1 MTQVNAKPDFRALH
15 STGEMLVMPNPW
27 DKGSTKIFSQ
37 CGFKALATTSGGMA
51 YSLGKR
57 DGFVTREE
65 ALQHCRDIASATDLP
80 VSADLEKGYADT
92 PDSIAKM
99 IKDVAETGVAGC
111 SIEDYT
117 GNPEHPIFDEDLAV
131 ERIAAAVEAKNS
143 LANDFVLTARCEAY
157 LWNQGE
163 RDTVIR
169 RLQRFAN
176 AGADVVFSP
185 GMDNLSDIETLVQS
199 VDIPVNV
206 VVSSPNRPYELSD
219 LKRLGVKRI
228 SIGSSMAQLIY
239 GSVIKAITE
248 FSKTQSLDFVDDAMD
263 YESLESWFSET

>member
-1 MTQVNAKPDFRALH
+1 MNNDKLDFRALH
-15 STGEMLVMPNPW
+15 NTDEILIMPNPW

-57 DGFVTREE
+57 DGCVTREE
-65 ALQHCRDIASATDLP
+65 ALQHCRDIVSATDLP
-80 VSADLEKGYADT
+80 VSTDLEKGYGDT
-92 PDSIAKM
+92 PESVAMM
-99 IKDVAETGVAGC
+99 IRDVAETGVAGC

-117 GNPEHPIFDEDLAV
+117 GDPRYPIFDEDPAV
-131 ERIAAAVEAKNS
+131 ERIAAAAEAKNS
-143 LANDFVLTARCEAY
+143 LQSDFVLTARCEAY

-163 RDTVIR
+163 LDPVIR
-169 RLQRFAN
+169 RLQRFAD

-185 GMDNLSDIETLVQS
+185 GMNNLADIEALVQS
-199 VDIPVNV
+199 VNIPVNV
-206 VVSSPNRPYELSD
+206 VVSSPGLPYEISD
-219 LKRLGVKRI
+219 LKKLGVKRI

-239 GSVIKAITE
+239 GMVIKTASE
-248 FSKTQSLDFVDDAMD
+248 FARTQSLDFVGKAMD

>member
-1 MTQVNAKPDFRALH
+1 MTHVNANPDFRALH
-15 STGEMLVMPNPW
+15 HTDEMLIMPNPW
-27 DKGSTKIFSQ
+27 DIGSTKIFSQ
-37 CGFKALATTSGGMA
+37 CRFKALATTSGGMA

-65 ALQHCRDIASATDLP
+65 ALQHCRDIVSATDLP
-80 VSADLEKGYADT
+80 VSADLEKGYGDT
-92 PDSIAKM
+92 PDSVAK
-99 IKDVAETGVAGC
+99 IIQDVAETGVAGC

-117 GNPEHPIFDEDLAV
+117 GNPERAIFDEELAV

-143 LANDFVLTARCEAY
+143 LAGDFVLTARCEAY

-169 RLQRFAN
+169 RLQRFAD

-185 GMDNLSDIETLVQS
+185 GMNNLSDIQTLVQS
-199 VDIPVNV
+199 VSVPVNV
-206 VVSSPNRPYELSD
+206 VVSSPNRPYEVSD
-219 LKRLGVKRI
+219 LKSLGVRRI

-239 GSVIKAITE
+239 GSVINAISE
-248 FSKTQSLDFVDDAMD
+248 FSKTHSLDFIDDAMD
-263 YESLESWFSET
+263 YETLEAWFSET